1 MLYQF
6 YPTKNNRVKIFSVI
20 SVKVVSISFQFI
32 SLTMNSTFASTVQ
45 PLLTATPSQ
54 MLTKNNTVVII
65 LEGATVI
72 DGTGALPKPNISIVI
87 NGSRI
92 AYLSAAANNYDLNSS
107 AAQNVINLT
116 GKYIIPGL
124 FDMHA
129 HVANVRKNSYNQ
141 GESEYM
147 LRMLL
152 AYGVTT
158 IRNPG

>member
-6 YPTKNNRVKIFSVI
+6 YHIKNNRVEILSVI
-20 SVKVVSISFQFI
+20 SVTVIAISFLFTSPI
-32 SLTMNSTFASTVQ
+32 MNSTFASTVQ
-45 PLLTATPSQ
+45 PLLTATPGQ
-54 MLTKNNTVVII
+54 MLIKNNTGTII
-65 LEGATVI
+65 LEGTVI
-72 DGTGALPKPNISIVI
+72 DGTGSLPKPNISIVI

-92 AYLSAAANNYDLNSS
+92 AYLFAAANNYDLDSS

-141 GESEYM
+141 S
-147 LRMLL
+147 
-152 AYGVTT
+152 
-158 IRNPG
+158 